1 MSIWSKTTEGNR
13 CPVCGGEKRNGET
26 TYSVDLGESVI
37 VVRNVPARICGM
49 CGEEW
54 IDDGTARK
62 LENVVEA
69 ARKSG
74 SQVEIVA
81 FAR

>member
-1 MSIWSKTTEGNR
+1 M
-13 CPVCGGEKRNGET
+13 GET

-37 VVRNVPARICGM
+37 VVRNVPARICEV

-54 IDDGTARK
+54 IEDGTARE
-62 LENVVEA
+62 LENVVET

-81 FAR
+81 FTR